1 MTASTIHHACA
12 AFQAA
17 ETFAEAIRTMPEW
30 EEWDSARAAA
40 RTDPGLQRLLAARR
54 DLLNQTYRASR
65 DPLARPF
72 AAEEERIRTQIVR
85 HPASLR
91 QQAAVTALV
100 QLLRTLNVALSG
112 SLGVDFAQLASPPRR
127 GGCCG

>member
-1 MTASTIHHACA
+1 MTASTFHHAGA

-40 RTDPGLQRLLAARR
+40 RTDPELQRLLARRR
-54 DLLNQTYRASR
+54 DLLNQAFRASGGLSAGPQ
-65 DPLARPF
+65 DP
-72 AAEEERIRTQIVR
+72 EEERVRMQIMR

-91 QQAAVTALV
+91 QQAAVTTLV
-100 QLLRTLNVALSG
+100 ELLRTLNVALSG
-112 SLGVDFAQLASPPRR
+112 SLGFDFALLASPPRG